1 MKIYKLISI
10 ADIFTLVNALM
21 GFSAILLVI
30 NGQPRYAIYAILV
43 GILADGL
50 DGILAR
56 RFSRKWYLGD
66 YLDVMADTTSF
77 CVAPAVVVFATVQK
91 SLTYLGD
98 YAVVVLFA
106 ACGSTVVCGLL
117 RLARFTY
124 MSGGHSSTFVGL
136 PSPGNALVLMLL
148 ALQFMFSP
156 SPAPSWVL
164 VAASFVLAGLMIT
177 DYRWPKVKGAFA
189 YVSGAVIFLVI
200 LTRQLDITH
209 LFSELLLDVAL
220 LLALAYAALGPA
232 AVRWRAQA
240 PMAPTP
246 TDKK

>member
-1 MKIYKLISI
+1 MKIYRMISI

-21 GFSAILLVI
+21 GLSAIILVME
-30 NGQPRYAIYAILV
+30 GYVRYAIYAVLM

-50 DGILAR
+50 DGVLAR

-77 CVAPAVVVFATVQK
+77 CVAPAVVVFAVARD
-91 SLTYLGD
+91 GMPFPAE
-98 YAVVVLFA
+98 YAVAITFA

-148 ALQFMFSP
+148 ALQVGFSVTP
-156 SPAPSWVL
+156 VPSWVL

-177 DYRWPKVKGAFA
+177 DMRWPKVKGAFA

-200 LTRQLDITH
+200 LALQLDFTRI
-209 LFSELLLDVAL
+209 FSELLLDVAL
-220 LLALAYAALGPA
+220 MLALAYAALGPL
-232 AVRWRAQA
+232 AVRWRSRA
-240 PMAPTP
+240 PPARAGPG
-246 TDKK
+246 

>member
-10 ADIFTLVNALM
+10 ADIFTLVNALL
-21 GFSAILLVI
+21 GLAAILLVVR
-30 NGQPRYAIYAILV
+30 GQVQYAIYAVLL

-50 DGILAR
+50 DGVVAR

-77 CVAPAVVVFATVQK
+77 CVAPAVVVFAVVWDRRITI
-91 SLTYLGD
+91 LGD
-98 YAVVVLFA
+98 YEAVVLLA
-106 ACGSTVVCGLL
+106 ACGSTVVGGLL

-148 ALQFMFSP
+148 ALQIMVSSTP
-156 SPAPSWVL
+156 VPAPVL

-177 DYRWPKVKGAFA
+177 DMRWPKVRGAFA
-189 YVSGAVIFLVI
+189 YVSGGVIFLVI
-200 LTRQLDITH
+200 VAIQLDVTKI
-209 LFSELLLDVAL
+209 FSELLLDVAL
-220 LLALAYAALGPA
+220 MLAVAYASLGPLA
-232 AVRWRAQA
+232 AGRRPRA
-240 PMAPTP
+240 TP
-246 TDKK
+246 GRGAGRE

>member
-21 GFSAILLVI
+21 GLSAILLVME
-30 NGQPRYAIYAILV
+30 GQVRYAIYAVLV

-50 DGILAR
+50 DGMLAR

-77 CVAPAVVVFATVQK
+77 CVAPAVVVFAVVRDRLPLPEEY
-91 SLTYLGD
+91 SV
-98 YAVVVLFA
+98 AVIFA
-106 ACGSTVVCGLL
+106 ACGSGVVCGLL

-148 ALQFMFSP
+148 ALQSIFS
-156 SPAPSWVL
+156 STPAPPVL
-164 VAASFVLAGLMIT
+164 LVTASFVLAGLMIT
-177 DYRWPKVKGAFA
+177 DMRWPKVQGAFA
-189 YVSGAVIFLVI
+189 YVSGAVIFL
-200 LTRQLDITH
+200 LMLALQLDITRI
-209 LFSELLLDVAL
+209 FSELLLDVAL
-220 LLALAYAALGPA
+220 MLALAYVALGPL
-232 AVRWRAQA
+232 AVRWRSRA
-240 PMAPTP
+240 PPARSAGGG
-246 TDKK
+246 

>member
-1 MKIYKLISI
+1 MKIYRMISI

-21 GFSAILLVI
+21 GLSAILLVLE
-30 NGQPRYAIYAILV
+30 GQLRYAIYAVMV

-50 DGILAR
+50 DGMLAR

-66 YLDVMADTTSF
+66 FLDVMADTTSF
-77 CVAPAVVVFATVQK
+77 CVAPAVVVFAVVRDR
-91 SLTYLGD
+91 LPFPPD
-98 YAVVVLFA
+98 YAMAITFA

-124 MSGGHSSTFVGL
+124 LSGGHSSTFLGL

-148 ALQFMFSP
+148 ALQSGFSTTP
-156 SPAPSWVL
+156 VPAWAL

-177 DYRWPKVKGAFA
+177 DMRWPKVKGAFA

-200 LTRQLDITH
+200 MALQLDFTRI
-209 LFSELLLDVAL
+209 FSELLLDVGL
-220 LLALAYAALGPA
+220 MLAFAYAALGPL
-232 AVRWRAQA
+232 AVRWRARA
-240 PMAPTP
+240 PPAREA
-246 TDKK
+246 KKD

>member
-1 MKIYKLISI
+1 MKIYRLISI

-21 GFSAILLVI
+21 GLSAILLVME
-30 NGQPRYAIYAILV
+30 GYVRYAIYAVLV

-50 DGILAR
+50 DGVLAR

-77 CVAPAVVVFATVQK
+77 CVAPAVVVFAVAR
-91 SLTYLGD
+91 GGMPVPAE
-98 YAVVVLFA
+98 YAVAITFA

-124 MSGGHSSTFVGL
+124 LSGGHSSTFVGL

-148 ALQFMFSP
+148 ALQVGFSVTP
-156 SPAPSWVL
+156 VPSWVL

-177 DYRWPKVKGAFA
+177 DLRWPKVKGAFA
-189 YVSGAVIFLVI
+189 YVSGAVIFMVI
-200 LTRQLDITH
+200 LALQLDFTRI
-209 LFSELLLDVAL
+209 FSELLLDVAL
-220 LLALAYAALGPA
+220 MLALAYAALGPL
-232 AVRWRAQA
+232 AVRWRSRA
-240 PMAPTP
+240 PPARAGP
-246 TDKK
+246 D